1 VDGVELDSN
10 SGGIVYLDGAIHTG
24 LGADMRDFVNYLNGA
39 INDVHVFNQKL
50 ARTDVS
56 ALYDNGFGFNPT
68 YNHADFNNSEFL
80 VASYPMTAMSGETLF
95 DATPNG
101 YDGVLVGPIWS
112 GDLIP
117 VPNWMTIASESSWL
131 NLGESEMIQV
141 GITTNGLENGN
152 EYRGD
157 IIVASNADTE
167 PILIPISLNIIED
180 NIQGDINGDGLLNI
194 QDIILIVNM
203 VLSGDYST
211 LADMNG
217 DGTVNILDVVQVV
230 FIIMNPEP

>member
-1 VDGVELDSN
+1 
-10 SGGIVYLDGAIHTG
+10 
-24 LGADMRDFVNYLNGA
+24 
-39 INDVHVFNQKL
+39 
-50 ARTDVS
+50 
-56 ALYDNGFGFNPT
+56 
-68 YNHADFNNSEFL
+68 
-80 VASYPMTAMSGETLF
+80 
-95 DATPNG
+95 
-101 YDGVLVGPIWS
+101 VGPIWS

-117 VPNWMTIASESSWL
+117 VPNWMAIASESSWL
-131 NLGESEMIQV
+131 SVGESEIIQV
-141 GITTNGLENGN
+141 GITTNGLDNGN
-152 EYRGD
+152 EYLGD
-157 IIVASNADTE
+157 IIVASNADIE

>member
-1 VDGVELDSN
+1 
-10 SGGIVYLDGAIHTG
+10 
-24 LGADMRDFVNYLNGA
+24 M
-39 INDVHVFNQKL
+39 
-50 ARTDVS
+50 
-56 ALYDNGFGFNPT
+56 
-68 YNHADFNNSEFL
+68 
-80 VASYPMTAMSGETLF
+80 
-95 DATPNG
+95 
-101 YDGVLVGPIWS
+101 
-112 GDLIP
+112 
-117 VPNWMTIASESSWL
+117 
-131 NLGESEMIQV
+131 
-141 GITTNGLENGN
+141 
-152 EYRGD
+152 GD
-157 IIVASNADTE
+157 IIVASNLDTE

>member
-1 VDGVELDSN
+1 
-10 SGGIVYLDGAIHTG
+10 
-24 LGADMRDFVNYLNGA
+24 M
-39 INDVHVFNQKL
+39 INDVHIFNDRL
-50 ARTDVS
+50 NRTDVG
-56 ALYDNGFGFNPT
+56 ALFENGFGFNPA
-68 YNHADFNNSEFL
+68 YDQDDFNSSNFL
-80 VASYPMTAMSGETLF
+80 ESSYPMTSMSGETLF
-95 DATPNG
+95 DVTQNG
-101 YDGVLVGPIWS
+101 HDGVLVGPAWE

-117 VPNWMTIASESSWL
+117 VSNWMEIGSESSWL
-131 NLGESEMIQV
+131 SVGESEIIEL
-141 GITTNGLENGN
+141 GITTNGLDNGN
-152 EYRGD
+152 EYLGD

-167 PILIPISLNIIED
+167 PILIPIRLNIIED

>member
-1 VDGVELDSN
+1 
-10 SGGIVYLDGAIHTG
+10 
-24 LGADMRDFVNYLNGA
+24 
-39 INDVHVFNQKL
+39 
-50 ARTDVS
+50 
-56 ALYDNGFGFNPT
+56 
-68 YNHADFNNSEFL
+68 
-80 VASYPMTAMSGETLF
+80 MTAMSGEILF
-95 DATPNG
+95 DTTPNG
-101 YDGVLVGPIWS
+101 HDGVLVGPIWS

-117 VPNWMTIASESSWL
+117 VPNWMAIASESSWL
-131 NLGESEMIQV
+131 SLGESEIIQV
-141 GITTNGLENGN
+141 GINTNGLENGN
-152 EYRGD
+152 EYLGD